1 MSSDRTAE
9 RSASSPP
16 PHGFWLQVQDWRGY
30 GEHTNRPVTPRGKNR
45 PPPPPIT
52 RTWFATRDKADR
64 AKAEARAVSH
74 PDVALCVV
82 PVPPPRA
89 KPSPPF
95 DDLPETRKRLTE

>member
-1 MSSDRTAE
+1 MSGDRTAE

-16 PHGFWLQVQDWRGY
+16 PHGFWLQVQDWRG
-30 GEHTNRPVTPRGKNR
+30 EHTNRPLTPRGKTR

-52 RTWFATRDKADR
+52 RTWFATREEADR
-64 AKAEARAVSH
+64 AKAAARAAAP

-89 KPSPPF
+89 KPSPPLEY
-95 DDLPETRKRLTE
+95 LPQMRKRLTE